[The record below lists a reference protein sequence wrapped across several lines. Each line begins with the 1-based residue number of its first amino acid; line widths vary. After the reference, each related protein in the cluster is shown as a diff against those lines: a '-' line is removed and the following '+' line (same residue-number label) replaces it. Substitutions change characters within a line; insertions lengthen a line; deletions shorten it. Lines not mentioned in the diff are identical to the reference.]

1 MTCTLSS
8 SLILLEDTKERALP
22 SIVIALASKAVDMFH
37 HPHLASFLS
46 SLTLVTVAWCG
57 ALSPS
62 YAALTMSLDPAA
74 NTSEQVTATQERT
87 TNSAIASPNTA
98 TTVATS
104 SKNADALAATKEQ
117 NTLASDI
124 ERLRLSVDLHNAPEL
139 EPVGSISDLT
149 QTSTQKQSPD
159 LAPELGTS
167 QSSVAG
173 PETSQENGHSS
184 LIKPPE
190 QKPYRDAFGNRISKP
205 VVSTLPQDQQETA
218 AADTNDSN
226 GTEETIN
233 PPCPVNIAV
242 VFFSYPEHLP
252 HESTDVDELTGA
264 SVIYDSD
271 YQRRGLV
278 EYLARQICRET
289 NADLFMI
296 SRVRP
301 YPTDHDELIYEASEE
316 FDMQSRPSIMMTPTF
331 HPELYDLIFIG
342 YPIWWYDL
350 PMPLYTFFTHF
361 DLSGKVIV
369 PFCVH
374 GGSRPFKTFALID
387 KQEPNAE
394 VLYNYGLVMHRQDVP
409 TKGTKAISAWLHGLQ
424 LSVISKL
431 RHQIGHN
438 TMINAAAAKDKS
450 TDTAADSAA
459 AAADAGNATNAA
471 TAAMEPAPAPAKST
485 AAGGKQNSPTTP
497 APAP

>member
-1 MTCTLSS
+1 
-8 SLILLEDTKERALP
+8 
-22 SIVIALASKAVDMFH
+22 MFH

-124 ERLRLSVDLHNAPEL
+124 ERLRLSADLHNATEL
-139 EPVGSISDLT
+139 EPVGSISDLV
-149 QTSTQKQSPD
+149 QTPTQKQSPD

>member
-1 MTCTLSS
+1 
-8 SLILLEDTKERALP
+8 
-22 SIVIALASKAVDMFH
+22 MFYK
-37 HPHLASFLS
+37 PHLASFLS

-57 ALSPS
+57 AFSPS

-74 NTSEQVTATQERT
+74 SSSSEQVATSQEVTAESTLT
-87 TNSAIASPNTA
+87 SPNTA
-98 TTVATS
+98 TSVAASAATS
-104 SKNADALAATKEQ
+104 SAINLSSTELSADASTATSQ
-117 NTLASDI
+117 AS
-124 ERLRLSVDLHNAPEL
+124 L
-139 EPVGSISDLT
+139 SDLAQAPT
-149 QTSTQKQSPD
+149 TKPR
-159 LAPELGTS
+159 PELGSSQSAVASHDPSSAPEAGQGTS
-167 QSSVAG
+167 QV
-173 PETSQENGHSS
+173 TGHSS

-205 VVSTLPQDQQETA
+205 VVSTLPQDQQEPA
-218 AADTNDSN
+218 APDVSASND
-226 GTEETIN
+226 TEEAID
-233 PPCPVNIAV
+233 PPYPINIAV
-242 VFFSYPEHLP
+242 VYFSYPERLN

-264 SVIYDSD
+264 SVIYDSAD
-271 YQRRGLV
+271 QRRGLV
-278 EYLARQICRET
+278 EYLARQICQET
-289 NADLFMI
+289 SADLFMI

-331 HPELYDLIFIG
+331 HPERYDLIFIG

-350 PMPLYTFFTHF
+350 PMPLYTFFNHF

-409 TKGTKAISAWLHGLQ
+409 TKGSKAISAWLHGLQ

-431 RHQIGHN
+431 RTQFGH
-438 TMINAAAAKDKS
+438 TTRINSAAANAAKDAVTDKAA
-450 TDTAADSAA
+450 DTAAD
-459 AAADAGNATNAA
+459 AAADAA
-471 TAAMEPAPAPAKST
+471 TAAATDAGNAANSANAPAPAPAKST
-485 AAGGKQNSPTTP
+485 ATSGKQNNPATP

>member
-1 MTCTLSS
+1 
-8 SLILLEDTKERALP
+8 
-22 SIVIALASKAVDMFH
+22 MFH

-124 ERLRLSVDLHNAPEL
+124 ERLRLSSDLHNAPEL

-264 SVIYDSD
+264 SVIYDSAD
-271 YQRRGLV
+271 QRRGLV
-278 EYLARQICRET
+278 EYLARQICQET
-289 NADLFMI
+289 SAYLFMI

>member
-1 MTCTLSS
+1 
-8 SLILLEDTKERALP
+8 
-22 SIVIALASKAVDMFH
+22 MFH

-104 SKNADALAATKEQ
+104 SKNADALAITKEQ

-124 ERLRLSVDLHNAPEL
+124 ERLRLSADLHNATEL
-139 EPVGSISDLT
+139 EPVGSISDLV
-149 QTSTQKQSPD
+149 QTPTQKQSPD

-167 QSSVAG
+167 QSLVAG

>member
-1 MTCTLSS
+1 
-8 SLILLEDTKERALP
+8 
-22 SIVIALASKAVDMFH
+22 MFH
-37 HPHLASFLS
+37 QPHLASFLS

-74 NTSEQVTATQERT
+74 NTSEQVAAPQERT

-124 ERLRLSVDLHNAPEL
+124 ERLRLSADLHNATEL
-139 EPVGSISDLT
+139 EPVGSISDLV
-149 QTSTQKQSPD
+149 QTPTQKQSPD

-167 QSSVAG
+167 QSSVAS

>member
-1 MTCTLSS
+1 
-8 SLILLEDTKERALP
+8 
-22 SIVIALASKAVDMFH
+22 MFH

-104 SKNADALAATKEQ
+104 SKNADALAITKEQ

-124 ERLRLSVDLHNAPEL
+124 ERLRLSADLHNATEL
-139 EPVGSISDLT
+139 EPVGSISDLV
-149 QTSTQKQSPD
+149 QTPTQKQSPD

-205 VVSTLPQDQQETA
+205 VVSTLPQDQQE
-218 AADTNDSN
+218 
-226 GTEETIN
+226 
-233 PPCPVNIAV
+233 

-361 DLSGKVIV
+361 DLS
-369 PFCVH
+369 C
-374 GGSRPFKTFALID
+374 SD
-387 KQEPNAE
+387 
-394 VLYNYGLVMHRQDVP
+394 
-409 TKGTKAISAWLHGLQ
+409 
-424 LSVISKL
+424 
-431 RHQIGHN
+431 
-438 TMINAAAAKDKS
+438 
-450 TDTAADSAA
+450 
-459 AAADAGNATNAA
+459 
-471 TAAMEPAPAPAKST
+471 
-485 AAGGKQNSPTTP
+485 
-497 APAP
+497 

>member
-1 MTCTLSS
+1 
-8 SLILLEDTKERALP
+8 
-22 SIVIALASKAVDMFH
+22 
-37 HPHLASFLS
+37 
-46 SLTLVTVAWCG
+46 
-57 ALSPS
+57 
-62 YAALTMSLDPAA
+62 MSLDPAA

-124 ERLRLSVDLHNAPEL
+124 ERLRLSSDLHNAPEL

>member
-1 MTCTLSS
+1 
-8 SLILLEDTKERALP
+8 
-22 SIVIALASKAVDMFH
+22 MFH

-104 SKNADALAATKEQ
+104 SKNADALAVTKEQ
-117 NTLASDI
+117 STLTSEI
-124 ERLRLSVDLHNAPEL
+124 ERLRLSADLHNATEL
-139 EPVGSISDLT
+139 ETVGSISDLA
-149 QTSTQKQSPD
+149 QTPTQKPSPD

-167 QSSVAG
+167 QSSVAS

-205 VVSTLPQDQQETA
+205 VVSTLPQDQQEPA
-218 AADTNDSN
+218 AADTSDSN

-316 FDMQSRPSIMMTPTF
+316 FDMQSRPSIIMTPTF

>member
-1 MTCTLSS
+1 
-8 SLILLEDTKERALP
+8 
-22 SIVIALASKAVDMFH
+22 MFH

-124 ERLRLSVDLHNAPEL
+124 ERLRLSADLHNAPEL

-167 QSSVAG
+167 QSSVAS

-205 VVSTLPQDQQETA
+205 VVSTLPQDQQEPA
-218 AADTNDSN
+218 AADTSDSN

>member
-1 MTCTLSS
+1 
-8 SLILLEDTKERALP
+8 
-22 SIVIALASKAVDMFH
+22 MFH

-124 ERLRLSVDLHNAPEL
+124 ERLRLSADLHNATEL
-139 EPVGSISDLT
+139 EPVGSISDLV
-149 QTSTQKQSPD
+149 QTPTQKQSPD

-205 VVSTLPQDQQETA
+205 VVSTLPQDQQEPA
-218 AADTNDSN
+218 AADTSDSN

>member
-1 MTCTLSS
+1 
-8 SLILLEDTKERALP
+8 
-22 SIVIALASKAVDMFH
+22 MFH

-62 YAALTMSLDPAA
+62 YAALT
-74 NTSEQVTATQERT
+74 NAT
-87 TNSAIASPNTA
+87 
-98 TTVATS
+98 
-104 SKNADALAATKEQ
+104 
-117 NTLASDI
+117 
-124 ERLRLSVDLHNAPEL
+124 EL
-139 EPVGSISDLT
+139 EPVGSISDLV
-149 QTSTQKQSPD
+149 QTPTQKQSPD

-167 QSSVAG
+167 QSSVAS

>member
-1 MTCTLSS
+1 
-8 SLILLEDTKERALP
+8 
-22 SIVIALASKAVDMFH
+22 MFH

-124 ERLRLSVDLHNAPEL
+124 ERLRLSSDLHNAPEL

>member
-1 MTCTLSS
+1 
-8 SLILLEDTKERALP
+8 
-22 SIVIALASKAVDMFH
+22 MFH

-124 ERLRLSVDLHNAPEL
+124 ERLRLSADLHNAPEL

>member
-1 MTCTLSS
+1 
-8 SLILLEDTKERALP
+8 
-22 SIVIALASKAVDMFH
+22 MFYK
-37 HPHLASFLS
+37 PHLASFLS

-57 ALSPS
+57 AFSPS

-74 NTSEQVTATQERT
+74 SSSSEQVATSQEVTAESTLT
-87 TNSAIASPNTA
+87 SPNTA
-98 TTVATS
+98 TSVAASAATS
-104 SKNADALAATKEQ
+104 SAINLSSTELSADASTATSQ
-117 NTLASDI
+117 AS
-124 ERLRLSVDLHNAPEL
+124 L
-139 EPVGSISDLT
+139 SDLA
-149 QTSTQKQSPD
+149 QSPTTKPR
-159 LAPELGTS
+159 PELGTS

-331 HPELYDLIFIG
+331 HPERYDLIFIG

-350 PMPLYTFFTHF
+350 PMPLYTFFNHF

-409 TKGTKAISAWLHGLQ
+409 TKGSKAISAWLHGLQ

-431 RHQIGHN
+431 RTQFGH
-438 TMINAAAAKDKS
+438 TTRINSAAANAAKDAVTDKAA
-450 TDTAADSAA
+450 DTAAD
-459 AAADAGNATNAA
+459 AAADAA
-471 TAAMEPAPAPAKST
+471 TAAATDAGNAANSANAPAPAPAKST
-485 AAGGKQNSPTTP
+485 ATSGKQNNPATP

>member
-1 MTCTLSS
+1 
-8 SLILLEDTKERALP
+8 
-22 SIVIALASKAVDMFH
+22 MFH

-104 SKNADALAATKEQ
+104 SKNADALAITKEQ

-124 ERLRLSVDLHNAPEL
+124 ERLRLSADLHNAPEL
-139 EPVGSISDLT
+139 EPVGSISDLV
-149 QTSTQKQSPD
+149 QTPTQKQSPD

-167 QSSVAG
+167 QSSVAS

-387 KQEPNAE
+387 KQEPHAE

>member
-1 MTCTLSS
+1 
-8 SLILLEDTKERALP
+8 
-22 SIVIALASKAVDMFH
+22 MFH

-124 ERLRLSVDLHNAPEL
+124 ERLRLSADLHNATEL
-139 EPVGSISDLT
+139 EPVGSISDLV
-149 QTSTQKQSPD
+149 QTPTQKQSPD

-167 QSSVAG
+167 QSSVAS

-205 VVSTLPQDQQETA
+205 VVST
-218 AADTNDSN
+218 
-226 GTEETIN
+226 TEETIN

>member
-1 MTCTLSS
+1 
-8 SLILLEDTKERALP
+8 
-22 SIVIALASKAVDMFH
+22 MFH

-104 SKNADALAATKEQ
+104 SKNADALAITKEQ

-124 ERLRLSVDLHNAPEL
+124 ERLRLSADLHNAPEL
-139 EPVGSISDLT
+139 EPVGSISDLV
-149 QTSTQKQSPD
+149 QTPTQKQSPD

-167 QSSVAG
+167 QSSVAS

>member
-1 MTCTLSS
+1 
-8 SLILLEDTKERALP
+8 
-22 SIVIALASKAVDMFH
+22 MFH

-104 SKNADALAATKEQ
+104 SKNADALAITKEQ

-124 ERLRLSVDLHNAPEL
+124 ERLRLSADLHNATEL
-139 EPVGSISDLT
+139 EAVGSISDLV
-149 QTSTQKQSPD
+149 QTPTQKQSPD

-167 QSSVAG
+167 QSSVAS

>member
-1 MTCTLSS
+1 M
-8 SLILLEDTKERALP
+8 
-22 SIVIALASKAVDMFH
+22 IALASKAVDMFH

-124 ERLRLSVDLHNAPEL
+124 ERLRLSADLHNATEL
-139 EPVGSISDLT
+139 EPVGSISDLV
-149 QTSTQKQSPD
+149 QTPTQKQSPD

-167 QSSVAG
+167 QSSVAS

>member
-1 MTCTLSS
+1 
-8 SLILLEDTKERALP
+8 
-22 SIVIALASKAVDMFH
+22 MFH

-104 SKNADALAATKEQ
+104 SKNADALAITKEQ

-124 ERLRLSVDLHNAPEL
+124 ERLRLSADLHNATEL
-139 EPVGSISDLT
+139 EPVGSISDLV
-149 QTSTQKQSPD
+149 QTPTQKQSPD

>member
-1 MTCTLSS
+1 
-8 SLILLEDTKERALP
+8 
-22 SIVIALASKAVDMFH
+22 MFH

-124 ERLRLSVDLHNAPEL
+124 ERLRLSADLHNATEL
-139 EPVGSISDLT
+139 EPVGSISDLV
-149 QTSTQKQSPD
+149 QTPTQKQSPD

-167 QSSVAG
+167 QSSVAS

>member
-1 MTCTLSS
+1 
-8 SLILLEDTKERALP
+8 
-22 SIVIALASKAVDMFH
+22 MFH

-104 SKNADALAATKEQ
+104 SKNADALAITKEQ

-124 ERLRLSVDLHNAPEL
+124 ERLRLSADLHNAPEL
-139 EPVGSISDLT
+139 EPVGSISDLV
-149 QTSTQKQSPD
+149 QTPTQKQSPD

-167 QSSVAG
+167 QSSVAS

-374 GGSRPFKTFALID
+374 GSSRPFKTFALID

>member
-1 MTCTLSS
+1 
-8 SLILLEDTKERALP
+8 
-22 SIVIALASKAVDMFH
+22 MFYK
-37 HPHLASFLS
+37 PHLASFLS

-57 ALSPS
+57 AFSPS

-74 NTSEQVTATQERT
+74 SSSSEQVATSQEVTAESTLT
-87 TNSAIASPNTA
+87 SPNTA
-98 TTVATS
+98 TSVAASAATS
-104 SKNADALAATKEQ
+104 SAINLSSTELSADASTATSQ
-117 NTLASDI
+117 AS
-124 ERLRLSVDLHNAPEL
+124 L
-139 EPVGSISDLT
+139 SDLA
-149 QTSTQKQSPD
+149 QSPTTKPR
-159 LAPELGTS
+159 PELGTS

-331 HPELYDLIFIG
+331 HPERYDLIFIG

-350 PMPLYTFFTHF
+350 PMPLYTFFNHF

-409 TKGTKAISAWLHGLQ
+409 TKGSKAISAWLHGLQ

-431 RHQIGHN
+431 RTQFGH
-438 TMINAAAAKDKS
+438 TTRINSAAANAAKDAVTDKAA
-450 TDTAADSAA
+450 DTAADAATAA
-459 AAADAGNATNAA
+459 ATDAGNAANSANA
-471 TAAMEPAPAPAKST
+471 PAPAPAKST
-485 AAGGKQNSPTTP
+485 ATSGKQNNPATP

>member
-1 MTCTLSS
+1 
-8 SLILLEDTKERALP
+8 
-22 SIVIALASKAVDMFH
+22 MFH

-104 SKNADALAATKEQ
+104 SKNADALAITKEQ

-124 ERLRLSVDLHNAPEL
+124 ERLRLSADLHNATEL
-139 EPVGSISDLT
+139 EPVGSISDLV
-149 QTSTQKQSPD
+149 QTPTQKQSPD

-205 VVSTLPQDQQETA
+205 VVSTLPQDQQETV

>member
-1 MTCTLSS
+1 
-8 SLILLEDTKERALP
+8 
-22 SIVIALASKAVDMFH
+22 MFH

-104 SKNADALAATKEQ
+104 SKNADALAITKEQ

-124 ERLRLSVDLHNAPEL
+124 ERLRLSADLHNATEL
-139 EPVGSISDLT
+139 EPVGSISDLV
-149 QTSTQKQSPD
+149 QTPTQKQSPD

-205 VVSTLPQDQQETA
+205 VVSTLPQDQQEPA
-218 AADTNDSN
+218 AADTSDSN

-350 PMPLYTFFTHF
+350 PMPLYTFFNHF

-409 TKGTKAISAWLHGLQ
+409 TKGSKAISAWLHGLQ

-431 RHQIGHN
+431 RTQFGH
-438 TMINAAAAKDKS
+438 TTRINSAAANAAKDASK
-450 TDTAADSAA
+450 DTAAAA
-459 AAADAGNATNAA
+459 AAADTAADTATAAATDAGNAANSANA
-471 TAAMEPAPAPAKST
+471 PAPAPVKST
-485 AAGGKQNSPTTP
+485 ATSGKQNSPTTP

>member
-1 MTCTLSS
+1 M
-8 SLILLEDTKERALP
+8 
-22 SIVIALASKAVDMFH
+22 
-37 HPHLASFLS
+37 
-46 SLTLVTVAWCG
+46 
-57 ALSPS
+57 
-62 YAALTMSLDPAA
+62 
-74 NTSEQVTATQERT
+74 
-87 TNSAIASPNTA
+87 
-98 TTVATS
+98 
-104 SKNADALAATKEQ
+104 
-117 NTLASDI
+117 
-124 ERLRLSVDLHNAPEL
+124 
-139 EPVGSISDLT
+139 
-149 QTSTQKQSPD
+149 
-159 LAPELGTS
+159 
-167 QSSVAG
+167 
-173 PETSQENGHSS
+173 
-184 LIKPPE
+184 
-190 QKPYRDAFGNRISKP
+190 
-205 VVSTLPQDQQETA
+205 
-218 AADTNDSN
+218 
-226 GTEETIN
+226 
-233 PPCPVNIAV
+233 
-242 VFFSYPEHLP
+242 
-252 HESTDVDELTGA
+252 DELTGA

-409 TKGTKAISAWLHGLQ
+409 TKGTKAISAWLHGLH

>member
-1 MTCTLSS
+1 
-8 SLILLEDTKERALP
+8 
-22 SIVIALASKAVDMFH
+22 MFYK
-37 HPHLASFLS
+37 PHLASFLS

-57 ALSPS
+57 AFSPS

-74 NTSEQVTATQERT
+74 NASEQVATPQEVAAEA
-87 TNSAIASPNTA
+87 AIAASNAASTA
-98 TTVATS
+98 ATS
-104 SKNADALAATKEQ
+104 SKMQESAITATAAAQ
-117 NTLASDI
+117 SD
-124 ERLRLSVDLHNAPEL
+124 SV
-139 EPVGSISDLT
+139 
-149 QTSTQKQSPD
+149 QTPTTTPH
-159 LAPELGTS
+159 PELGPS
-167 QSSVAG
+167 QSSVANQ
-173 PETSQENGHSS
+173 ETSHSS

-205 VVSTLPQDQQETA
+205 VVSTLPQDQQEA
-218 AADTNDSN
+218 AAPDTSDSN
-226 GTEETIN
+226 STEDAIN
-233 PPCPVNIAV
+233 PPYPINIAV
-242 VFFSYPEHLP
+242 VFFSYPESLP
-252 HESTDVDELTGA
+252 HESNDVDELTGA
-264 SVIYDSD
+264 SVIYDGD

-289 NADLFMI
+289 NADLYMI

-301 YPTDHDELIYEASEE
+301 YPTDHDDLIYEASEE

-350 PMPLYTFFTHF
+350 PMPLYTFFNHF

-409 TKGTKAISAWLHGLQ
+409 TKGSKAISAWLHGLQ

-431 RHQIGHN
+431 RTQFGH
-438 TMINAAAAKDKS
+438 TTRINSAAANAAKDAVTDKAA
-450 TDTAADSAA
+450 DTAAD
-459 AAADAGNATNAA
+459 AAADAA
-471 TAAMEPAPAPAKST
+471 TAAATDAGNAANSANAPAPAPAKST
-485 AAGGKQNSPTTP
+485 ATSGKQNNPATP